1 MITGRTQKSRTLQA
15 RIVSGSVVLLS
26 GSGLTAAINLVYN
39 LVIARYLGP
48 ESFGRATVVYTLLT
62 LLSAITL
69 SYQIVCSKIVAQQE
83 TPAGKAAGYRMLHR
97 SSWSCGLLVGL
108 VLVLL
113 RSSVSG
119 YLNLHDP
126 LLIALLA
133 LGAAFYIPLGSRRGY
148 IQGTFGFRGLAT
160 NLVVECATRL
170 GGSFLLVVLGFGV
183 RGVIAANAAAVA
195 IAYLV
200 IPPKVAPQKES
211 PIGLW
216 RTILEMSQAIFF
228 FAGQVLINN
237 CDIVLVI
244 HLFSAQDAGLY
255 SVVAMVGRVI
265 FSFCQAVVN
274 STFPLVAGTRSEERR
289 DFRVIATSLLLVLA
303 IGCFLAVALYFTP
316 AWIWSSLFGSGFR
329 IAGRYGL
336 SYLLALYAF
345 KTVMYSLCV
354 VIITYEMSYK
364 ITYTNWIQL
373 GFSGML
379 IEAILLFHSSLRQV
393 ILLQID
399 LILALLVFIAIP
411 FLIDA
416 KRKARLGMGEQPCRP
431 IRLIRPVSEDE
442 VIAEFL
448 KSDFRHP
455 KFSEYHDSHK
465 SIVAQPNLNNAAENA
480 ERRAL
485 LFKRH
490 LPLWTE
496 IPKGTSWY
504 EVEINRPEIGFIRA
518 FPRAQWRKLARGNYS
533 MTEVAGRVR
542 RQRKSL
548 PDRFLYKIDEIAD
561 DISRGRNGFGAVI
574 LIGRS
579 DSGPLT
585 VLDGNHRL
593 VAALQ
598 SNPTHV
604 ESLKFMCGLSPQ
616 MELCCWYRTSMVTLC
631 RYGWHRLT
639 RAVRGP
645 EKEIARMAFESE
657 PDRPDEDLQREP
669 VQASSD

>member
-1 MITGRTQKSRTLQA
+1 MINGRTQKTRTLQA
-15 RIVSGSVVLLS
+15 RIVSGSMVLLS

-48 ESFGRATVVYTLLT
+48 ESFGHATVVYTLLT

-83 TPAGKAAGYRMLHR
+83 SNAGKVAGYRMLHR
-97 SSWSCGLLVGL
+97 SAWSCGLVVAL
-108 VLVLL
+108 VLFLL
-113 RSSVSG
+113 RSNISG

-126 LLIALLA
+126 ILIALLA
-133 LGAAFYIPLGSRRGY
+133 IGAAFYIPLGPRRGY

-170 GGSFLLVVLGFGV
+170 GGSFLLVVLGCGV
-183 RGVIAANAAAVA
+183 RGVIGANAAAVA
-195 IAYLV
+195 IAYFV
-200 IPPKVAPQKES
+200 IPPKSAPHAPS
-211 PIGLW
+211 PISLW
-216 RTILEMSQAIFF
+216 RAVLEMSQAIFF

-244 HLFSAQDAGLY
+244 HLFSAQEAGLY

-274 STFPLVAGTRSEERR
+274 STFPLVAGTSSEERR
-289 DFRVIATSLLLVLA
+289 GFRVIATSLILVLV
-303 IGCFLAVALYFTP
+303 IGCVLAGSLYITP
-316 AWIWSSLFGSGFR
+316 GWVWSSLFGSGFH

-345 KTVMYSLCV
+345 KTVIYSLCV

-364 ITYTNWIQL
+364 MANTNWVQL
-373 GFSGML
+373 VFSGVL
-379 IEAILLFHSSLRQV
+379 IEAILQFHTSLRQV
-393 ILLQID
+393 ILLQIE
-399 LILALLVFIAIP
+399 LILGLLVLIAIP
-411 FLIDA
+411 FLIET
-416 KRKARLGMGEQPCRP
+416 RREARAISNARACSP

-455 KFSEYHDSHK
+455 QFREYHDSLGG
-465 SIVAQPNLNNAAENA
+465 IVAQPNLNDSAENA
-480 ERRAL
+480 TRRAL

-496 IPKGTSWY
+496 VPRDTSWY
-504 EVEINRPEIGFIRA
+504 EVEINRSEIEFVRA

-533 MTEVAGRVR
+533 VTKVSARLNE
-542 RQRKSL
+542 QRSSL
-548 PDRFLYKIDEIAD
+548 PKQFLFKIDGITD
-561 DISRGRNGFGAVI
+561 DISHGRNGFGAVI
-574 LIGRS
+574 LIGKS
-579 DSGPLT
+579 DSEPLT

-598 SNPTHV
+598 ADPQRV
-604 ESLKFMCGLSPQ
+604 ETLRFVCGLSPR
-616 MELCCWYRTSMVTLC
+616 MEQCCWYRTSLFTLC
-631 RYGWHRLT
+631 RYGWHGI
-639 RAVRGP
+639 VRGMRGR
-645 EKEIARMAFESE
+645 EKEIVLAMERSE
-657 PDRPDEDLQREP
+657 PARKGGGLEREA
-669 VQASSD
+669 VQASSE

>member
-1 MITGRTQKSRTLQA
+1 M
-15 RIVSGSVVLLS
+15 VLLS

-48 ESFGRATVVYTLLT
+48 ESFGQATVVYTLLT

-69 SYQIVCSKIVAQQE
+69 SYQIVCSKIVAQQDSE
-83 TPAGKAAGYRMLHR
+83 ERKAAGYRMLHR
-97 SSWSCGLLVGL
+97 SSWSCGLVVGL
-108 VLVLL
+108 VLFLL
-113 RSSVSG
+113 RSSISK

-133 LGAAFYIPLGSRRGY
+133 IGAAFYIPLGSRRGY

-183 RGVIAANAAAVA
+183 RGVIGANAAAVA

-200 IPPKVAPQKES
+200 IPPKVAPQKAS

-216 RTILEMSQAIFF
+216 RAVLEMSQAIFF

-244 HLFSAQDAGLY
+244 HLFSAQEAGLY

-289 DFRVIATSLLLVLA
+289 DFRVIATSLILVLA
-303 IGCFLAVALYFTP
+303 IGCFLAVALYLMP
-316 AWIWSSLFGSGFR
+316 PWIWTSLFGSGFR
-329 IAGRYGL
+329 IAGRHGL

-345 KTVMYSLCV
+345 KTVIYSLCV

-364 ITYTNWIQL
+364 IANTTWIQFM
-373 GFSGML
+373 FSGVL
-379 IEAILLFHSSLRQV
+379 IEAIYLFHSSLRQV
-393 ILLQID
+393 ILLQIQ
-399 LILALLVFIAIP
+399 LVLGLLFLIAIP
-411 FLIDA
+411 FLIEA
-416 KRKARLGMGEQPCRP
+416 RREARLMPNARARRP
-431 IRLIRPVSEDE
+431 IRLIRRVSEDE

-455 KFSEYHDSHK
+455 QFREFHNSFG
-465 SIVAQPNLNNAAENA
+465 SIVAQPNFGDSAENA
-480 ERRAL
+480 KRRAI

-490 LPLWTE
+490 LPLWRE
-496 IPKGTSWY
+496 IPKDTSWY
-504 EVEINRPEIGFIRA
+504 EVEVNQPEIDQICA

-533 MTEVAGRVR
+533 ITAVVGRLQKR
-542 RQRKSL
+542 RNSL
-548 PDRFLYKIDEIAD
+548 PDQFLTKIDGIAD
-561 DISRGRNGFGAVI
+561 DISRGRNGFGAII

-579 DSGPLT
+579 DTGHLT

-598 SNPTHV
+598 SDPKRV
-604 ESLKFMCGLSPQ
+604 ETLRFVCGLSRR
-616 MELCCWYRTSMVTLC
+616 MEQCCWYRTNMFTLI
-631 RYGWHRLT
+631 RYGWHGV
-639 RAVRGP
+639 VRTLRGR
-645 EKEIARMAFESE
+645 EREIARIIEESE
-657 PDRPDEDLQREP
+657 PVRASAELEGEA

>member
-1 MITGRTQKSRTLQA
+1 M
-15 RIVSGSVVLLS
+15 VLLS
-26 GSGLTAAINLVYN
+26 GSGLTAAINLAYN

-48 ESFGRATVVYTLLT
+48 EGFGRATVVYTLLT

-83 TPAGKAAGYRMLHR
+83 TEAGKAAGYRMLHR
-97 SSWSCGLLVGL
+97 SSWSCGLAVGL

-113 RSSVSG
+113 RSSISG

-126 LLIALLA
+126 ILIALLA
-133 LGAAFYIPLGSRRGY
+133 IGAAFYIPLGSRRGY

-183 RGVIAANAAAVA
+183 RGVIAANAVAVA
-195 IAYLV
+195 LAYLV
-200 IPPKVAPQKES
+200 IPPKFIPLKDS

-216 RTILEMSQAIFF
+216 RAVLEMSQAIFF

-289 DFRVIATSLLLVLA
+289 DSRVIATSLILVLA
-303 IGCFLAVALYFTP
+303 IGCSLAVVLYFTP
-316 AWIWSSLFGSGFR
+316 AWVWSFLFGSGFR

-345 KTVMYSLCV
+345 KTVIYSLCV

-393 ILLQID
+393 ILVQID

-411 FLIDA
+411 FFIEA
-416 KRKARLGMGEQPCRP
+416 RRKARSMPGEQPCRP

-455 KFSEYHDSHK
+455 KFREYHDSHG
-465 SIVAQPNLNNAAENA
+465 SIVTQPNLNDSAENA
-480 ERRAL
+480 MRRAL
-485 LFKRH
+485 LFKKH

-496 IPKGTSWY
+496 IPKNTSWY
-504 EVEINRPEIGFIRA
+504 EVEINRHEIGLIRA
-518 FPRAQWRKLARGNYS
+518 FPRAQWRKLARGGNYS

-542 RQRKSL
+542 EERKSL
-548 PDRFLYKIDEIAD
+548 PKRFLSKIDQIAD

-574 LIGRS
+574 LIGKC
-579 DSGPLT
+579 DTEPLT

-598 SNPTHV
+598 SDPARV
-604 ESLKFMCGLSPQ
+604 ESLKFVCGLSQQ
-616 MELCCWYRTSMVTLC
+616 MERCCWYRTSTFTLV
-631 RYGWHRLT
+631 RYGWHGVIRLL
-639 RAVRGP
+639 RGQ
-645 EKEIARMAFESE
+645 EKEIARLAVAESE
-657 PDRPDEDLQREP
+657 PNLPREELGGEV